1 MNLQK
6 EIYIFRKTFSFWR
19 NLRKKNDFLDWQMH
33 YAPHLQVY
41 KNCHLGE
48 DCFILGNGPSLNK
61 VDLELLNDHYIFGT
75 NKIYKIFDKVDL
87 HLSYHLSVN
96 PPMIEQSRDVLEKGI
111 GCPSFLSY
119 SASKDVIA
127 DKTHIL
133 RFYTKGAPWIFT
145 GDLLHP
151 ITEGYTVT
159 SVALQLAYFMGFKRV
174 FLLGVDHNYI
184 QNGKPNSI
192 QQVNGIDPNHFIA
205 DYVTGGQDWY
215 LADLEASEISYKQA
229 LYAYK
234 KDNREIFDCT
244 IGGKLAIFP
253 KLELSEALKIMK
265 QK

>member
-1 MNLQK
+1 
-6 EIYIFRKTFSFWR
+6 
-19 NLRKKNDFLDWQMH
+19 
-33 YAPHLQVY
+33 
-41 KNCHLGE
+41 
-48 DCFILGNGPSLNK
+48 
-61 VDLELLNDHYIFGT
+61 
-75 NKIYKIFDKVDL
+75 
-87 HLSYHLSVN
+87 
-96 PPMIEQSRDVLEKGI
+96 
-111 GCPSFLSY
+111 
-119 SASKDVIA
+119 
-127 DKTHIL
+127 
-133 RFYTKGAPWIFT
+133 
-145 GDLLHP
+145 
-151 ITEGYTVT
+151 
-159 SVALQLAYFMGFKRV
+159 MGFKRV

-244 IGGKLAIFP
+244 IGGKLTIFP